1 MYALGKENRAMSDG
15 AGAASVEADP
25 VDADLVEAFLSA
37 SRALVAVAVRSLAA
51 GDADITLP
59 QHRILVLLA
68 ARGPQRVSELATLLG
83 VNGSTAT
90 RHCDRLQRRA
100 LVQRNRAVDDRRA
113 VQVSI
118 TDHGAHLVQQV
129 SRTRRRE
136 IATILQAM
144 PARARRPLLA
154 ALRSFAD
161 AAGEAPDQNWSL
173 GWGIPGPP

>member
-1 MYALGKENRAMSDG
+1 MSDG
-15 AGAASVEADP
+15 PASAES

-68 ARGPQRVSELATLLG
+68 ARGPERISDLAALLN

-100 LVQRNRAVDDRRA
+100 LVQRSRATDDRRA
-113 VQVSI
+113 VQVTI
-118 TDHGAHLVQQV
+118 TDTGARVVQQV

-136 IATILQAM
+136 VAMILGAM
-144 PARARRPLLA
+144 PQQSRRPLLA

-173 GWGIPGPP
+173 GWGIASTR